1 MVPRN
6 RNCNLRSRFVNCKNQ
21 IERSRNGHQVS
32 HERAK
37 QGEYNMSGQILTLA
51 GGMFLIPMLIM
62 TGIALV
68 GDLPPWL
75 FKIGGWTMAFS
86 MIIASFGVFIAW
98 CEK

>member
-6 RNCNLRSRFVNCKNQ
+6 RNCNLGSRFVNCKEQ
-21 IERSRNGHQVS
+21 IGRSRNAHQVS
-32 HERAK
+32 HERTK

-68 GDLPPWL
+68 GELPPWL

-98 CEK
+98 CEG

>member
-1 MVPRN
+1 MVPSKRIRN
-6 RNCNLRSRFVNCKNQ
+6 AGSRFVNCKEQ
-21 IERSRNGHQVS
+21 IERCRNGHQVS
-32 HERAK
+32 HERTK
-37 QGEYNMSGQILTLA
+37 QGQYSMSGLILTLA

-75 FKIGGWTMAFS
+75 FKIGGWAMAFS

-98 CEK
+98 CEG